1 MKKIRLVLAD
11 DHPMI
16 RAGFKTLLG
25 QSKDFEVVGEA
36 ENGRELMRVVEAVQ
50 PDVTLVDVHMPGM
63 SGLEALEKLHASY
76 PDIRFVVLT
85 MHEERE
91 YVQKALKAGADGYL
105 LKNIER
111 EELENAIHSVY
122 KGVKYFSP
130 EIITIMANSA
140 ASPAVEEVSELT
152 PREKEVLVLVAD
164 GHSTKQI
171 ADQLGISIRTVE
183 THRINM
189 LKKMG
194 VSNSAELIRKAFESG
209 LLSQPKGKP

>member
-25 QSKDFEVVGEA
+25 QNSDFEVAGEA
-36 ENGRELMRVVEAVQ
+36 GNGQELIKVVSDVK

-63 SGLEALEKLHASY
+63 NGLEALQKLHVSF
-76 PDIRFVVLT
+76 PGIKFIVLT
-85 MHEERE
+85 MNEERE

-111 EELENAIHSVY
+111 EELENAINTVF
-122 KGVKYFSP
+122 KGGKYFSP
-130 EIITIMANSA
+130 EITTILANTVA
-140 ASPAVEEVSELT
+140 NPLTAEVSEIT
-152 PREKEVLVLVAD
+152 PREKEVLVLVA
-164 GHSTKQI
+164 GGRSTKQI

-189 LKKMG
+189 LKKLD
-194 VSNSAELIRKAFESG
+194 VSNSAELIRRAFELG
-209 LLSQPKGKP
+209 LLN

>member
-16 RAGFKTLLG
+16 RAGFKTLLA
-25 QSKDFEVVGEA
+25 QSNDFEVAGEA
-36 ENGRELMRVVEAVQ
+36 GNGAELIKVVSALK
-50 PDVTLVDVHMPGM
+50 PDVTLVDLHMPGIG
-63 SGLEALEKLHASY
+63 GLEALEKLHSSF
-76 PDIRFVVLT
+76 PEIKFVVLT

-111 EELENAIHSVY
+111 EELENAIHAVH
-122 KGVKYFSP
+122 KGGKYFSP
-130 EIITIMANSA
+130 AITAVLADSVARPSSFAEAAEI
-140 ASPAVEEVSELT
+140 T
-152 PREKEVLVLVAD
+152 PREKEVLALVAG

-194 VSNSAELIRKAFESG
+194 VSNSAELIKKAFESG
-209 LLSQPKGKP
+209 LLS

>member
-16 RAGFKTLLG
+16 RAGFKTLLA
-25 QSKDFEVVGEA
+25 QSNDFEISGEA
-36 ENGRELMRVVEAVQ
+36 GNGQELIRIVGQVK

-63 SGLEALEKLHASY
+63 SGLEALEKLHASF
-76 PDIRFVVLT
+76 PEIKFVVLT

-111 EELENAIHSVY
+111 EELEKAIHTVY
-122 KGVKYFSP
+122 KGGKYFSP
-130 EIITIMANSA
+130 AITAILADTVAHPPAAGASEI
-140 ASPAVEEVSELT
+140 T
-152 PREKEVLVLVAD
+152 PREKEVLVLVAG

-189 LKKMG
+189 LKKLE
-194 VSNSAELIRKAFESG
+194 VANSAELIRKAFELG
-209 LLSQPKGKP
+209 LLN

>member
-1 MKKIRLVLAD
+1 MKIRLVLAD

-16 RAGFKTLLG
+16 RAGFKTLLA
-25 QSKDFEVVGEA
+25 QSNDFEIAGEANNGAELMKVVGDV
-36 ENGRELMRVVEAVQ
+36 R
-50 PDVTLVDVHMPGM
+50 PDVTLVDLHMPGM
-63 SGLEALEKLHASY
+63 SGLEALEKLHRSF
-76 PDIRFVVLT
+76 PDIKFVVLT

-111 EELENAIHSVY
+111 EELEKAIHTVY
-122 KGVKYFSP
+122 KGGKYFSP
-130 EIITIMANSA
+130 AITTILAESVAHPSGTATSEI
-140 ASPAVEEVSELT
+140 T
-152 PREKEVLVLVAD
+152 PREKEVLTLVAS

-189 LKKMG
+189 LKKMA
-194 VSNSAELIRKAFESG
+194 VNNSAELIKKAFDVG
-209 LLSQPKGKP
+209 LLD